1 MLSDVPAL
9 FRFLGDPQAMRFTH
23 VDASLRD
30 CRQRVAVHEWLRRRD
45 SYAPWT
51 VVRKNDGQIIGWGGL
66 YNDPFEP
73 GWGVELGYHFDP
85 KAWGHGYAS
94 ELVAACMDVADRTLQ
109 LPQITA
115 LAHAENLPSR
125 RVLQKA
131 GFEQL
136 RFVPEMDRFLYRR
149 RRRAA
154 S

>member
-1 MLSDVPAL
+1 
-9 FRFLGDPQAMRFTH
+9 
-23 VDASLRD
+23 
-30 CRQRVAVHEWLRRRD
+30 VHEWLRRRD
-45 SYAPWT
+45 GYAPWI

-85 KAWGHGYAS
+85 QAWGQGYAS
-94 ELVAACMDVADRTLQ
+94 EFVAACMDVADRTLQ

-115 LAHAENLPSR
+115 FAHAENLPSR